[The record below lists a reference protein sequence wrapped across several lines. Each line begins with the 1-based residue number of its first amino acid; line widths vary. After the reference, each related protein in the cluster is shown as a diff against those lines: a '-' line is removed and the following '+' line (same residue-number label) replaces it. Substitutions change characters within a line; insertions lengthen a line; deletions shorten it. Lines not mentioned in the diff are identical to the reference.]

1 VHQYEVGNFLLM
13 EDVVMMDAQ
22 QNLDALNLDV
32 VLTYQDVVHQ
42 VYRRLDVVVDAE
54 VRHQ

>member
-1 VHQYEVGNFLLM
+1 
-13 EDVVMMDAQ
+13 MDAQ
-22 QNLDALNLDV
+22 QNLDALNLDA